1 MNDTGSGQQ
10 NIGDPPPQCL
20 LFTLECPNDHPIKA
34 LRSFSQPTSSKCVL
48 VLLT

>member
-34 LRSFSQPTSSKCVL
+34 LRSFSRPTSSKCVL